1 MYFRF
6 MVSLHLPQQIAN
18 SFILLHH
25 FLVMTVALHR
35 CPGRYL
41 IAHQYIDLQV
51 LPFMV
56 PQLQPLNVVPHK
68 IVVFLVLFR
77 RPVVV
82 RIFLLLCIF
91 MIIGIWKRTLLE
103 PTTLILRFLNMLLFH
118 LVLWAI
124 WTAVTASIGSGLI
137 SGSLGNNLLVLSLIA
152 HKQLLSG
159 VELRER
165 TVALLNKIY
174 ILWELLVWCQG
185 IISVVL
191 TQLMA

>member
-56 PQLQPLNVVPHK
+56 PQLQPMH
-68 IVVFLVLFR
+68 VVFHERVIFPVFLG

-82 RIFLLLCIF
+82 WVFFLLW
-91 MIIGIWKRTLLE
+91 IIDSIRVGKRT
-103 PTTLILRFLNMLLFH
+103 
-118 LVLWAI
+118 
-124 WTAVTASIGSGLI
+124 
-137 SGSLGNNLLVLSLIA
+137 
-152 HKQLLSG
+152 
-159 VELRER
+159 R
-165 TVALLNKIY
+165 T
-174 ILWELLVWCQG
+174 
-185 IISVVL
+185 
-191 TQLMA
+191 